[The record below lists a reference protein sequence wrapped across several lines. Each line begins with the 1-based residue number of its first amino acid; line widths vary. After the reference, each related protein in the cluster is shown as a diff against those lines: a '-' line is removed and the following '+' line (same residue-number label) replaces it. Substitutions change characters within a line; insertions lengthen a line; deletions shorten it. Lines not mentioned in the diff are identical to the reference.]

1 MFLPRFVEAE
11 LAPPVLCSKGCLLAL
26 ATKNRLK
33 DSASPYLR
41 SAAHQPI
48 DWNEWGDAAFER
60 AKAEDKPILL
70 DIGAVWCHWCHVI
83 DRESYENIEIAKII
97 NEHFVP
103 VKVDRDERPD
113 VDSRY
118 QSAISAISGQGGWPL
133 TGFLLSDGKP
143 FFGGTYFP
151 PDDQMGRPGFR
162 RVLLA
167 VADSYRNKRAELE
180 RAANSLSEAVAQ
192 AEVFTGARAE
202 FDVGVV
208 DAQIKSIKQ
217 LFDIKNGGFG
227 RAPKFPHS
235 SAVDLILERYQ
246 QTVGRSAAAR
256 EEDKHLLAM
265 AETTLEKMARGG
277 VYDQLAGGFHRYSV
291 DERWLVPHFEK
302 MSYDNSELLKN
313 YLRVSTFTLSDMEED
328 LSQTEWSGYPKS
340 SFFEEVAERITL
352 WVNMVLSDQENG
364 GFFASQDADYSLDD
378 DGDYFTWTLDEVR
391 AVLTPEESRVIEL
404 YYDVEPH
411 GEMHHNPAKN
421 VLWIA
426 REFSEIAQ
434 ILKKDEDEV
443 IRLKLSAE
451 AKMLKA
457 RAARPTP
464 FVDKT
469 MYVSWNAMF
478 VSAYLEA
485 ARVIGT
491 AWIAEDCRKFALKT
505 LDRML
510 REAWSESR
518 GFGHRIGGPSLEGS
532 LDDQVF
538 SVLALLDAY
547 EATLDPRYFSTAQKT
562 MDLCIARYGDAEGGG
577 FFDRPSDAAP
587 MGGLDVR
594 RKPFQDSP
602 TPGANS
608 VAAIALIRMHAFTG
622 DDRYRAFAQK
632 TLEAFAG
639 IAPQYGLFAATYGL
653 AATLFA
659 HHPLQVVIT
668 GPANDP
674 TAQALE
680 AAAHRVFRF
689 GKSVLRVVPETPQL
703 QLAGALKET
712 FPHLPLEK
720 PLALVCSGQTC
731 LPPTS
736 DPAQLTTLLENGI
749 AGAATL

>member
-1 MFLPRFVEAE
+1 MTDPDH
-11 LAPPVLCSKGCLLAL
+11 P
-26 ATKNRLK
+26 TNRLK

-41 SAAHQPI
+41 SAARQPI
-48 DWNEWGDAAFER
+48 DWHEWGDSAFER

-83 DRESYENIEIAKII
+83 DRESYENVEIAKII

-133 TGFLLSDGKP
+133 TGFLLPDGKP

-151 PDDQMGRPGFR
+151 PEDQMGRPGFR

-167 VADSYRNKRAELE
+167 VADSYRNRRGELE
-180 RAANSLSEAVAQ
+180 HAANSLSDAVAQ
-192 AEVFTGARAE
+192 AEAFSGARAE
-202 FDVGVV
+202 FDLGVV
-208 DAQIKSIKQ
+208 DAQIKSITQ
-217 LFDIKNGGFG
+217 LFDSKNGGFG
-227 RAPKFPHS
+227 RAPKFPHA
-235 SAVDLILERYQ
+235 SAIDLLLERYQ
-246 QTVGRSAAAR
+246 QTKEKS
-256 EEDKHLLAM
+256 LLAM
-265 AETTLEKMARGG
+265 VETTLEKMARGG

-313 YLRVSTFTLSDMEED
+313 YLHASLMSWSDENEAEHASD
-328 LSQTEWSGYPKS
+328 SNWYPKF
-340 SFFEEVAERITL
+340 SFFGEVAEGMII
-352 WVNMVLSDQENG
+352 WVNQVLSDRENG
-364 GFFASQDADYSLDD
+364 GFYASQDADYSLED
-378 DGDYFTWTLDEVR
+378 DGDFFTWTLDEVR
-391 AVLTPEESRVIEL
+391 AVLTQEESRIIEL
-404 YYDVEPH
+404 YYDVEAH

-426 REFSEIAQ
+426 RDFTEIAR
-434 ILKKDEDEV
+434 LVGKTEDEV
-443 IRLKLSAE
+443 IRVKLDAE
-451 AKMLKA
+451 GKMMKA
-457 RAARPTP
+457 RSERPTP

-485 ARVIGT
+485 SRIVGT
-491 AWIAEDCRKFALKT
+491 TWIAQDCRSFALKT
-505 LDRML
+505 IDRML

-518 GFGHRIGGPSLEGS
+518 GFAHRIGGPALEGA

-538 SVLALLDAY
+538 GVLALLDAY
-547 EATLDPRYFSTAQKT
+547 ETTLDPRYFTTAQKT
-562 MDLCIARYGDAEGGG
+562 LDHAIARYGDAENGG
-577 FFDRPSDAAP
+577 FFDRPHDAAP

-602 TPGANS
+602 TPGSNS
-608 VAAIALIRMHAFTG
+608 IAAIALIRMHAFTG
-622 DDRYRAFAQK
+622 DERYYAFGKK

-639 IAPQYGLFAATYGL
+639 VAPQYGLFAATYGL

-659 HHPLQVVIT
+659 HHPIHVVVT
-668 GPANDP
+668 GPADDL
-674 TAQALE
+674 TSQALE
-680 AAAHRVFRF
+680 EAAHSVFRF
-689 GKSVLRVVPETPQL
+689 GKAVIRLIPGTQL
-703 QLAGALKET
+703 TALAGALKET
-712 FPHLPLEK
+712 LPHLPADK
-720 PLALVCSGQTC
+720 PLALVCASNTC

-736 DPAQLTTLLENGI
+736 DPDQLTSFLENG
-749 AGAATL
+749 ASGAAGPAAS

>member
-1 MFLPRFVEAE
+1 M
-11 LAPPVLCSKGCLLAL
+11 AL

-83 DRESYENIEIAKII
+83 DRESYENVEIAKII

-167 VADSYRNKRAELE
+167 VADSYRNKRSELE

-208 DAQIKSIKQ
+208 DVQIKSITQ
-217 LFDIKNGGFG
+217 LFDTKNGGFG
-227 RAPKFPHS
+227 RAPKFPHA

-256 EEDKHLLAM
+256 EEHKHLLAM

-313 YLRVSTFTLSDMEED
+313 YLHASQISEKHDWEASFSDTAQ
-328 LSQTEWSGYPKS
+328 SI
-340 SFFEEVAERITL
+340 VL
-352 WVNMVLSDQENG
+352 WVISVLSDQENG
-364 GFFASQDADYSLDD
+364 GFYASQDADYSLDD

-391 AVLTPEESRVIEL
+391 AVLTPEEARVIEL
-404 YYDVEPH
+404 YYDVEAQ

-426 REFSEIAQ
+426 RGFNEIAQ
-434 ILKKDEDEV
+434 DLGRDPDDIV
-443 IRLKLSAE
+443 TIKLSAE
-451 AKMLKA
+451 AKLMKA
-457 RAARPTP
+457 RLARPTP

-510 REAWSESR
+510 KEAWTEAR

-547 EATLDPRYFSTAQKT
+547 ESTLESRYFETALRT
-562 MDLCIARYGDAEGGG
+562 MDLAVERYGDAVGGA

-659 HHPLQVVIT
+659 RHPLQVVIT

-689 GKSVLRVVPETPQL
+689 GKSVLRVTPETPKL

-712 FPHLPLEK
+712 LPHLPLEK
-720 PLALVCSGQTC
+720 PLAVVCSGQTC

-736 DPAQLTTLLENGI
+736 DPDQLTALLENGV

>member
-1 MFLPRFVEAE
+1 
-11 LAPPVLCSKGCLLAL
+11 LLL
-26 ATKNRLK
+26 SSPTENRLK

-48 DWNEWGDAAFER
+48 DWHEWNDAAFAR
-60 AKAEDKPILL
+60 ATSEDKPILL

-83 DRESYENIEIAKII
+83 DRESYENPDIAKII
-97 NEHFVP
+97 NENFVA

-133 TGFLLSDGKP
+133 TGFLLPNGKP

-162 RVLLA
+162 RLLLA
-167 VADSYRNKRAELE
+167 VADSYKNKRPDLE
-180 RAANSLSEAVAQ
+180 RAANSISDAVAQ
-192 AEVFTGARAE
+192 AEMFNGARAD
-202 FDVGVV
+202 FDPAVV
-208 DAQIKSIKQ
+208 DAQIRSITQ
-217 LFDIKNGGFG
+217 QFDIKNGGFG
-227 RAPKFPHS
+227 RSPKFPHS
-235 SAVDLILERYQ
+235 SAIDLVFERYQ
-246 QTVGRSAAAR
+246 QTK
-256 EEDKHLLAM
+256 EKHLLAI

-291 DERWLVPHFEK
+291 DEHWLVPHFEK

-313 YLRVSTFTLSDMEED
+313 YLHGYQVSNNDFLRET
-328 LSQTEWSGYPKS
+328 
-340 SFFEEVAERITL
+340 AERSIH
-352 WVNMVLSDQENG
+352 WVNQVLSDQQNG
-364 GFFASQDADYSLDD
+364 GFYASQDADYSLDD
-378 DGDYFTWTLDEVR
+378 DGDFFTWTLEEAR
-391 AVLTPEESRVIEL
+391 AVLSPEESRVIEL
-404 YYDVEPH
+404 YYDVAAH

-421 VLWIA
+421 VLWVARDFAEIA
-426 REFSEIAQ
+426 RSLASTR
-434 ILKKDEDEV
+434 DEV
-443 IRLKLSAE
+443 AELKLGAE
-451 AKMLKA
+451 AKMRAA

-485 ARVIGT
+485 ARIFANYQNGVGRN
-491 AWIAEDCRKFALKT
+491 CRAFALKT

-510 REAWSESR
+510 QEAWSESS
-518 GFGHRIGGPSLEGS
+518 GFGHRIGGPALPGS

-547 EATLDPRYFSTAQKT
+547 EDALEARYFRAAQRT
-562 MDLCIARYGDAEGGG
+562 MDIAIEKYGDAEGGG
-577 FFDRPSDAAP
+577 FFDRSSDAAP

-608 VAAIALIRMHAFTG
+608 VAAIALLRLHAFTG
-622 DDRYRAFAQK
+622 EARYQALAQK

-659 HHPLQVVIT
+659 HHPMQVVVIDPIG
-668 GPANDP
+668 GPAGDP
-674 TAQALE
+674 AAQALVE
-680 AAAHRVFRF
+680 AGRRVYRF
-689 GKSVLRVVPETPQL
+689 GKSVLRVAPGTSLDPLPPALRETL
-703 QLAGALKET
+703 
-712 FPHLPLEK
+712 PHLPMNK
-720 PLALVCSGQTC
+720 PLALVCSGNTC
-731 LPPTS
+731 LPPTN
-736 DPAQLTTLLENGI
+736 DPAYLTALLEN
-749 AGAATL
+749 ATTGKASA